1 MKRWIV
7 FLPLLVL
14 VALAALFAGYALHHD
29 PQVKP
34 AALVGKPTP
43 DLILPT
49 LDTGAQVKLR
59 AAAQGKPHFINVFAS
74 WCAPCVQENPA
85 LLALKAQGAD
95 IVGVAYKDE
104 LPASRAFLTKL
115 GDPFTTVLVDKDG
128 RAGIELGISGVPETF
143 LVGADGTILAKQ
155 IGPITPDVADS
166 LMERAQKGR

>member
-7 FLPLLVL
+7 FLPLLV
-14 VALAALFAGYALHHD
+14 VAALSVLFAGYALHHD
-29 PQVKP
+29 PTVKP

-43 DLILPT
+43 DLTLPT
-49 LDTGAQVKLR
+49 LDTGMPVKLR
-59 AAAQGKPHFINVFAS
+59 SAAQGPSFINVFAS

-85 LLALKAQGAD
+85 LLALKAQGAR
-95 IVGVAYKDE
+95 IVGLAYKDE
-104 LPASRAFLTKL
+104 LPASRAFLAKL
-115 GDPFTTVLVDKDG
+115 GDPFTTVLVDRDG

-143 LVGADGTILAKQ
+143 LVAADGTILAKH

>member
-14 VALAALFAGYALHHD
+14 AALAALFAGYALHHD

-43 DLILPT
+43 DLTLPT
-49 LDTGAQVKLR
+49 LDTGVAVKLR
-59 AAAQGKPHFINVFAS
+59 GAVQGPHFINVFAS

-85 LLALKAQGAD
+85 LLALKAQGAR

-104 LPASRAFLTKL
+104 LPASRAFLAKL
-115 GDPFTTVLVDKDG
+115 GDPFSAVLVDRDG

-143 LVGADGTILAKQ
+143 LVGADGVILAKH

>member
-14 VALAALFAGYALHHD
+14 AALAALFAGYALHHD

-43 DLILPT
+43 DLTLPT
-49 LDTGAQVKLR
+49 LDTGAPVKLR
-59 AAAQGKPHFINVFAS
+59 GAAKGPSFINVFAS

-85 LLALKAQGAD
+85 LLALKAQGAR

-104 LPASRAFLTKL
+104 LPASRAFLAKL
-115 GDPFTTVLVDKDG
+115 GDPFSTVLVDRDG

-143 LVGADGTILAKQ
+143 LVGADGVILAKH